1 MMRETDDSSRT
12 GIKTGLALNEEGL
25 HDSYPGD
32 EPVDIYVKSVVYR
45 DKEFALHRVDLF
57 ERDSAD
63 SCP

>member
-1 MMRETDDSSRT
+1 MMRETDNSSGA

-32 EPVDIYVKSVVYR
+32 EAVHIYVKSVVYR
-45 DKEFALHRVDLF
+45 DEEFALHRVDLF

-63 SCP
+63 GCP